1 MTEIFFLVICTLEYK
16 TLSQGG
22 CELKVVSG
30 ELITGVPM
38 IGQGLQKVGLLTET
52 YLEEDNS
59 QILNI
64 MLFISR
70 SGDIYRTQLKRS

>member
-1 MTEIFFLVICTLEYK
+1 MTEIFFLVICTVLEYK

-52 YLEEDNS
+52 
-59 QILNI
+59 
-64 MLFISR
+64 
-70 SGDIYRTQLKRS
+70 

>member
-22 CELKVVSG
+22 CEVKVVSG

-38 IGQGLQKVGLLTET
+38 MGQGLQKVGLLTET
-52 YLEEDNS
+52 
-59 QILNI
+59 
-64 MLFISR
+64 
-70 SGDIYRTQLKRS
+70 